1 MHPFYVTIK
10 KVNNPQECYVALFY
24 LLLNVFIHYYIQR
37 KNIEFFGNNFMKKLI
52 WVGISLNIIFLIF
65 LTKAIWQ
72 PQFSLEL
79 KSPELTFLQE
89 LEAVQTVKKK
99 PGTENE
105 KVSEVVEVGVD
116 TLQKEVINQTFDYPY
131 LVNDSIKRIL
141 FVGDSQLENLRK
153 PVRKRLMD
161 NDYQLVASVV
171 WYGSTTKQWANTDTL
186 AYFISKYKPD
196 FVLIALGLNEVH
208 ARDHER
214 RKKYAQTIKSNLE
227 QRKLPYYY
235 IGPAF
240 WMKDKGITTV
250 LQETFGELFFPS
262 HLLTLDRST
271 DGKHPSK
278 DAAIVWFEQVAEQI
292 TTKGVLNLGAVKDT
306 TYRDNSESI
315 FLKVPRN
322 D

>member
-1 MHPFYVTIK
+1 
-10 KVNNPQECYVALFY
+10 
-24 LLLNVFIHYYIQR
+24 
-37 KNIEFFGNNFMKKLI
+37 MKKLI
-52 WVGISLNIIFLIF
+52 WLGVSLNIIFFIF

-89 LEAVQTVKKK
+89 LELSQTVGKNQVASKSSDTL
-99 PGTENE
+99 PD
-105 KVSEVVEVGVD
+105 SIAVD
-116 TLQKEVINQTFDYPY
+116 SLQKEFVNQTYDFPY
-131 LVNDSIKRIL
+131 TVNDSIKRIL

-161 NDYQLVASVV
+161 NNYQLVASVV

-186 AYFISKYKPD
+186 SYFISKYKPD
-196 FVLIALGLNEVH
+196 FVLVALGLNEVH

-227 QRKLPYYY
+227 QRNLPYYY

-250 LQETFGELFFPS
+250 LQETFGELFYPS

-278 DAAIVWFEQVAEQI
+278 DAAIVWFEKVAEQI
-292 TTKGVLNLGAVKDT
+292 TTKGVLNLGSVKDT
-306 TYRDNSESI
+306 IYRDNSETI
-315 FLKVPRN
+315 FLKVPKN

>member
-1 MHPFYVTIK
+1 
-10 KVNNPQECYVALFY
+10 
-24 LLLNVFIHYYIQR
+24 
-37 KNIEFFGNNFMKKLI
+37 MKKLI
-52 WVGISLNIIFLIF
+52 WVGISLNIIFFIF

-72 PQFSLEL
+72 PQLSLEL

-89 LEAVQTVKKK
+89 LEMAQAVEKKK
-99 PGTENE
+99 
-105 KVSEVVEVGVD
+105 VGVGSSD
-116 TLQKEVINQTFDYPY
+116 TLPDSVAVDSLQKELVYQTYDFPY
-131 LVNDSIKRIL
+131 TVNDSIKRIL

-196 FVLIALGLNEVH
+196 FVLVALGLNEVH

-227 QRKLPYYY
+227 QRNLPYYY

-250 LQETFGELFFPS
+250 LQETFGELFYPS

-278 DAAIVWFEQVAEQI
+278 DAANVWFEKVAEQI
-292 TTKGVLNLGAVKDT
+292 TTKGVLNLGSVKDT
-306 TYRDNSESI
+306 IYRDNSETI
-315 FLKVPRN
+315 FLKVPKN

>member
-1 MHPFYVTIK
+1 
-10 KVNNPQECYVALFY
+10 
-24 LLLNVFIHYYIQR
+24 
-37 KNIEFFGNNFMKKLI
+37 MKKLI
-52 WVGISLNIIFLIF
+52 WIGILLNIIFFIF
-65 LTKAIWQ
+65 LTKAVWQ
-72 PQFSLEL
+72 PELSIDL

-89 LEAVQTVKKK
+89 LEVAQSVEKK
-99 PGTENE
+99 
-105 KVSEVVEVGVD
+105 VGVGID
-116 TLQKEVINQTFDYPY
+116 TMPVLAGVDSLPKEIINQTYDFPY
-131 LVNDSIKRIL
+131 TVNDSIKRIL

-161 NDYQLVASVV
+161 NNYQLVASVV

-227 QRKLPYYY
+227 QRKLPFYY

-250 LQETFGELFFPS
+250 LQETFGELFYPS

-278 DAAIVWFEQVAEQI
+278 DAATVWFEKVAEQI
-292 TTKGVLNLGAVKDT
+292 TTKGILNLGSVKDT
-306 TYRDNSESI
+306 IYRENSETI
-315 FLKVPRN
+315 FLKVPKN

>member
-1 MHPFYVTIK
+1 
-10 KVNNPQECYVALFY
+10 
-24 LLLNVFIHYYIQR
+24 
-37 KNIEFFGNNFMKKLI
+37 MKRLI
-52 WVGISLNIIFLIF
+52 WIGVFFNLVFFVF
-65 LTKAIWQ
+65 LTKAILQ
-72 PQFSLEL
+72 PQLSLEL
-79 KSPELTFLQE
+79 KSPELTFLKE
-89 LEAVQTVKKK
+89 LEMGQAEEKKK
-99 PGTENE
+99 
-105 KVSEVVEVGVD
+105 VVLESSDTIPDSLVGD
-116 TLQKEVINQTFDYPY
+116 SLQKELVNQTYDFPYPVY
-131 LVNDSIKRIL
+131 DSIKRIL

-161 NDYQLVASVV
+161 NEYQLVASIV

-196 FVLIALGLNEVH
+196 FVLVALGLNEVH
-208 ARDHER
+208 ARDFEKR
-214 RKKYAQTIKSNLE
+214 TKYAQTIKSNLE

-262 HLLTLDRST
+262 HLLTLERSN

-278 DAAIVWFEQVAEQI
+278 DAAIVWFEKVAEQI
-292 TTKGVLNLGAVKDT
+292 TTKGILNLGSVKDT
-306 TYRDNSESI
+306 IYRDNSETI
-315 FLKVPRN
+315 VLKVPKN

>member
-1 MHPFYVTIK
+1 
-10 KVNNPQECYVALFY
+10 
-24 LLLNVFIHYYIQR
+24 
-37 KNIEFFGNNFMKKLI
+37 MKRLI
-52 WVGISLNIIFLIF
+52 WIGVFFNLVFFVF
-65 LTKAIWQ
+65 LTKAILQ
-72 PQFSLEL
+72 PQLSLEL
-79 KSPELTFLQE
+79 KSPELTFLEE
-89 LEAVQTVKKK
+89 LEMGQAEEKKK
-99 PGTENE
+99 
-105 KVSEVVEVGVD
+105 VVWESSDTIPDSLVGD
-116 TLQKEVINQTFDYPY
+116 SLQKELVNQTYDFPYP
-131 LVNDSIKRIL
+131 VNDSIKRIL

-161 NDYQLVASVV
+161 NEYQLVASVV

-196 FVLIALGLNEVH
+196 FVLVALGLNEVH
-208 ARDHER
+208 ARDFEKR
-214 RKKYAQTIKSNLE
+214 TKYAQTIKSNLE

-262 HLLTLDRST
+262 HLLTLERSN

-278 DAAIVWFEQVAEQI
+278 DAAIVWFEKVAEQI
-292 TTKGVLNLGAVKDT
+292 TTKGILNLGSVKDT
-306 TYRDNSESI
+306 IYRDNSETI
-315 FLKVPRN
+315 VLKVPKN

>member
-1 MHPFYVTIK
+1 
-10 KVNNPQECYVALFY
+10 
-24 LLLNVFIHYYIQR
+24 
-37 KNIEFFGNNFMKKLI
+37 MKRLI
-52 WVGISLNIIFLIF
+52 WIGVFFNLVFFVF
-65 LTKAIWQ
+65 LTKAILQ
-72 PQFSLEL
+72 PQLSLEL
-79 KSPELTFLQE
+79 KSPELTFLKE
-89 LEAVQTVKKK
+89 LEMGQAEEKKK
-99 PGTENE
+99 
-105 KVSEVVEVGVD
+105 VVLESSDTIPDSLVGD
-116 TLQKEVINQTFDYPY
+116 SLQKELVNQTYDFPYP
-131 LVNDSIKRIL
+131 VNDSIKRIL

-161 NDYQLVASVV
+161 NEYQLVASVV

-196 FVLIALGLNEVH
+196 FVLVALGLNEVH
-208 ARDHER
+208 ARDFEKR
-214 RKKYAQTIKSNLE
+214 TKYAQTIKSNLE

-262 HLLTLDRST
+262 HLLTLERSN

-278 DAAIVWFEQVAEQI
+278 DAAIVWFEKVAEQI
-292 TTKGVLNLGAVKDT
+292 TTKGILNLGSVKDT
-306 TYRDNSESI
+306 IYRDNSETI
-315 FLKVPRN
+315 VLKVPKN

>member
-1 MHPFYVTIK
+1 
-10 KVNNPQECYVALFY
+10 
-24 LLLNVFIHYYIQR
+24 
-37 KNIEFFGNNFMKKLI
+37 MKKLI
-52 WVGISLNIIFLIF
+52 WVGILLNIIFFIF
-65 LTKAIWQ
+65 FTKAVWQ
-72 PQFSLEL
+72 PELSIEL

-89 LEAVQTVKKK
+89 LEVTQAVEKK
-99 PGTENE
+99 
-105 KVSEVVEVGVD
+105 VGVGKD
-116 TLQKEVINQTFDYPY
+116 TVPVLAGLDSLPKEIINQTYDFPY
-131 LVNDSIKRIL
+131 SVNDSIKRVL

-153 PVRKRLMD
+153 PVKKRLMD

-227 QRKLPYYY
+227 QRKLPFYY
-235 IGPAF
+235 IGPAC
-240 WMKDKGITTV
+240 WMKDKGITDV
-250 LQETFGELFFPS
+250 LQETFGELYYPS

-278 DAAIVWFEQVAEQI
+278 DAATVWFEKVAEQI

-306 TYRDNSESI
+306 IYRDNSETI
-315 FLKVPRN
+315 FLKVPKN

>member
-1 MHPFYVTIK
+1 
-10 KVNNPQECYVALFY
+10 
-24 LLLNVFIHYYIQR
+24 
-37 KNIEFFGNNFMKKLI
+37 MKKLI
-52 WVGISLNIIFLIF
+52 GVGVSLNIIFFIF

-72 PQFSLEL
+72 PQLSLEL

-89 LEAVQTVKKK
+89 LEMAQPVEKKK
-99 PGTENE
+99 
-105 KVSEVVEVGVD
+105 VAVESKDTIPDSVAVD
-116 TLQKEVINQTFDYPY
+116 SLKKELVHQTYDFPY
-131 LVNDSIKRIL
+131 TVNDSIKRIL

-161 NDYQLVASVV
+161 NNYQLVASVV

-186 AYFISKYKPD
+186 SYFISKYKPD

-227 QRKLPYYY
+227 QRNLPYYY

-262 HLLTLDRST
+262 HLLTLERST
-271 DGKHPSK
+271 DGRHPSK
-278 DAAIVWFEQVAEQI
+278 DAAVVWFEQVAEQL
-292 TTKGVLNLGAVKDT
+292 TTKGVLNLGSVKDT
-306 TYRDNSESI
+306 IYRDKSESI
-315 FLKVPRN
+315 FLKVPKN

>member
-1 MHPFYVTIK
+1 
-10 KVNNPQECYVALFY
+10 
-24 LLLNVFIHYYIQR
+24 
-37 KNIEFFGNNFMKKLI
+37 MKKLI
-52 WVGISLNIIFLIF
+52 WVGIMLNIIFFIF
-65 LTKAIWQ
+65 LTKAVWQ
-72 PQFSLEL
+72 PELSIAL
-79 KSPELTFLQE
+79 KSPELTFLHE
-89 LEAVQTVKKK
+89 LEIAK
-99 PGTENE
+99 
-105 KVSEVVEVGVD
+105 SVEMKVGVGKD
-116 TLQKEVINQTFDYPY
+116 TVPVLAVLDSLPEEIINQTYDFPY
-131 LVNDSIKRIL
+131 AVNDSIKRVL

-161 NDYQLVASVV
+161 NNYQLVASVV

-186 AYFISKYKPD
+186 SYFISKYKPD

-227 QRKLPYYY
+227 QRKLPFYY

-250 LQETFGELFFPS
+250 LQETFGELFYPS

-278 DAAIVWFEQVAEQI
+278 DAAFVWFEKVAEQI

-306 TYRDNSESI
+306 IYRDNSETI

>member
-1 MHPFYVTIK
+1 
-10 KVNNPQECYVALFY
+10 
-24 LLLNVFIHYYIQR
+24 
-37 KNIEFFGNNFMKKLI
+37 MKKLI
-52 WVGISLNIIFLIF
+52 GVGVSLNIIFFIF

-89 LEAVQTVKKK
+89 LEMAQPVEKKK
-99 PGTENE
+99 
-105 KVSEVVEVGVD
+105 VAVESKDTIPDSVAVD
-116 TLQKEVINQTFDYPY
+116 SLKKELVHQTYDFPY
-131 LVNDSIKRIL
+131 TVNDSIKRIL

-161 NDYQLVASVV
+161 NNYQLVASVV

-186 AYFISKYKPD
+186 SYFISKYKPD

-227 QRKLPYYY
+227 QRNLPYYY

-262 HLLTLDRST
+262 HLLTLERST

-278 DAAIVWFEQVAEQI
+278 DAATVWFEQVAEQI
-292 TTKGVLNLGAVKDT
+292 TTKGVLNLGSVKDT
-306 TYRDNSESI
+306 IYRDKSESI
-315 FLKVPRN
+315 FLKVPQN

>member
-1 MHPFYVTIK
+1 
-10 KVNNPQECYVALFY
+10 
-24 LLLNVFIHYYIQR
+24 
-37 KNIEFFGNNFMKKLI
+37 MKKLI
-52 WVGISLNIIFLIF
+52 GVGVSLNIIFFIF

-72 PQFSLEL
+72 PQLSLEL

-89 LEAVQTVKKK
+89 LEIAQPVEKKK
-99 PGTENE
+99 
-105 KVSEVVEVGVD
+105 VAVESKDTIPDSVAVD
-116 TLQKEVINQTFDYPY
+116 SLKKELVHQTYDFPY
-131 LVNDSIKRIL
+131 TVNDSIKRIL

-161 NDYQLVASVV
+161 NNYQLVASVV

-186 AYFISKYKPD
+186 SYFISKYKPD

-227 QRKLPYYY
+227 QRNLPYYY

-262 HLLTLDRST
+262 HLLTLERST
-271 DGKHPSK
+271 DGRHPSK
-278 DAAIVWFEQVAEQI
+278 DAATVWFEQVAEQI
-292 TTKGVLNLGAVKDT
+292 TTKGVLNLGSVKDT
-306 TYRDNSESI
+306 IYRDKSESI
-315 FLKVPRN
+315 FLKVPKN

>member
-1 MHPFYVTIK
+1 
-10 KVNNPQECYVALFY
+10 
-24 LLLNVFIHYYIQR
+24 
-37 KNIEFFGNNFMKKLI
+37 MKRLI
-52 WVGISLNIIFLIF
+52 WIGVFFNLVFLIF

-72 PQFSLEL
+72 PQLSIEL

-89 LEAVQTVKKK
+89 LELSQTVEK
-99 PGTENE
+99 NE
-105 KVSEVVEVGVD
+105 VASKSSDTLPDSIAVD
-116 TLQKEVINQTFDYPY
+116 SLQKEFVNQPY
-131 LVNDSIKRIL
+131 DFSYTVNDSIKRIL

-161 NDYQLVASVV
+161 NNYQLVASVV
-171 WYGSTTKQWANTDTL
+171 WYGSTTKQWANSDTL
-186 AYFISKYKPD
+186 SYFISKYKPD
-196 FVLIALGLNEVH
+196 FVLVALGLNEVH

-250 LQETFGELFFPS
+250 LQETFGELFYPS

-292 TTKGVLNLGAVKDT
+292 TSKGILNLGAVKDT
-306 TYRDNSESI
+306 IYRDNSETI
-315 FLKVPRN
+315 FLKVPKN

>member
-1 MHPFYVTIK
+1 
-10 KVNNPQECYVALFY
+10 
-24 LLLNVFIHYYIQR
+24 
-37 KNIEFFGNNFMKKLI
+37 MKKLI
-52 WVGISLNIIFLIF
+52 GVGVSLNIIFFIF

-72 PQFSLEL
+72 PQLSLEL

-89 LEAVQTVKKK
+89 LEIAQPVEKKK
-99 PGTENE
+99 
-105 KVSEVVEVGVD
+105 VAVESKDTIPDSVAVD
-116 TLQKEVINQTFDYPY
+116 SLKKELVHQTYDFPY
-131 LVNDSIKRIL
+131 TVNDSIKRIL

-161 NDYQLVASVV
+161 NNYQLVASVV

-186 AYFISKYKPD
+186 SYFISKYKPD

-227 QRKLPYYY
+227 QRNLPYYY

-262 HLLTLDRST
+262 HLLTLERST

-278 DAAIVWFEQVAEQI
+278 DAATVWFEQVAEQI
-292 TTKGVLNLGAVKDT
+292 TTKGVLNLGSVKDT
-306 TYRDNSESI
+306 IYRDKSESI
-315 FLKVPRN
+315 FLKVPQN

>member
-1 MHPFYVTIK
+1 
-10 KVNNPQECYVALFY
+10 
-24 LLLNVFIHYYIQR
+24 
-37 KNIEFFGNNFMKKLI
+37 MKKLI
-52 WVGISLNIIFLIF
+52 WVGVSLNIIFFIF

-89 LEAVQTVKKK
+89 LELSNTVEKNEVASKSSDTLPDSIAVD
-99 PGTENE
+99 
-105 KVSEVVEVGVD
+105 S
-116 TLQKEVINQTFDYPY
+116 LQKEFVNQTYDFPY
-131 LVNDSIKRIL
+131 TVNDSIKRIL

-161 NDYQLVASVV
+161 NNYQLVASVV

-186 AYFISKYKPD
+186 SYFISKYKPD
-196 FVLIALGLNEVH
+196 FVLVALGLNEVH

-250 LQETFGELFFPS
+250 LQETFGELFYPS

-278 DAAIVWFEQVAEQI
+278 DAANVWFEKVAEQI
-292 TTKGVLNLGAVKDT
+292 TTKGVLNLGSVKDT
-306 TYRDNSESI
+306 IYRDNSETI
-315 FLKVPRN
+315 FLKVPKN

>member
-1 MHPFYVTIK
+1 
-10 KVNNPQECYVALFY
+10 
-24 LLLNVFIHYYIQR
+24 
-37 KNIEFFGNNFMKKLI
+37 
-52 WVGISLNIIFLIF
+52 
-65 LTKAIWQ
+65 
-72 PQFSLEL
+72 
-79 KSPELTFLQE
+79 
-89 LEAVQTVKKK
+89 
-99 PGTENE
+99 
-105 KVSEVVEVGVD
+105 
-116 TLQKEVINQTFDYPY
+116 
-131 LVNDSIKRIL
+131 
-141 FVGDSQLENLRK
+141 VGDSQLENLRK

-208 ARDHER
+208 AKDHER
-214 RKKYAQTIKSNLE
+214 RKKYAQSIKNNLE
-227 QRKLPYYY
+227 QRKLPFYY

-250 LQETFGELFFPS
+250 LQETFGELFYPS

-278 DAAIVWFEQVAEQI
+278 DAAIVWFEKVAEQI
-292 TTKGVLNLGAVKDT
+292 TTKGILNLGSVKDSI
-306 TYRDNSESI
+306 YWDNSETI
-315 FLKVPRN
+315 FLKVPKN

>member
-1 MHPFYVTIK
+1 
-10 KVNNPQECYVALFY
+10 
-24 LLLNVFIHYYIQR
+24 
-37 KNIEFFGNNFMKKLI
+37 MKRLI
-52 WVGISLNIIFLIF
+52 WIGVFFNLVFFVF
-65 LTKAIWQ
+65 LTKAILQ
-72 PQFSLEL
+72 PQLSLEL
-79 KSPELTFLQE
+79 KSPELTFLKE
-89 LEAVQTVKKK
+89 LEMGQAEEKKK
-99 PGTENE
+99 
-105 KVSEVVEVGVD
+105 VVLESSDTIPDSLVGD
-116 TLQKEVINQTFDYPY
+116 SLQKELVNQTYDFPYP
-131 LVNDSIKRIL
+131 VNDSIKRIL

-161 NDYQLVASVV
+161 NEYQLVASIV

-196 FVLIALGLNEVH
+196 FVLVALGLNEVH
-208 ARDHER
+208 ARDFEKR
-214 RKKYAQTIKSNLE
+214 TKYAQTIKSNLE

-262 HLLTLDRST
+262 HLLTLERSN

-278 DAAIVWFEQVAEQI
+278 DAAIVWFEKVAEQI
-292 TTKGVLNLGAVKDT
+292 TTKGILNLGSVKDT
-306 TYRDNSESI
+306 IYRDNSETI
-315 FLKVPRN
+315 VLKVPKN

>member
-1 MHPFYVTIK
+1 
-10 KVNNPQECYVALFY
+10 
-24 LLLNVFIHYYIQR
+24 
-37 KNIEFFGNNFMKKLI
+37 MKRLI
-52 WVGISLNIIFLIF
+52 WIGVFFNLVFFVF
-65 LTKAIWQ
+65 LTKAILQ
-72 PQFSLEL
+72 PQLSLEL
-79 KSPELTFLQE
+79 KSPELTFLE
-89 LEAVQTVKKK
+89 GLEMGQAEEKKK
-99 PGTENE
+99 
-105 KVSEVVEVGVD
+105 VVLESSDTIPDSLAVD
-116 TLQKEVINQTFDYPY
+116 SLQKELVNQTYDFPYP
-131 LVNDSIKRIL
+131 VNDSIKRIL

-161 NDYQLVASVV
+161 NEYQLVASVV

-196 FVLIALGLNEVH
+196 FVLVALGLNEVH
-208 ARDHER
+208 ARDFEKR
-214 RKKYAQTIKSNLE
+214 TKYAQTIKSNLE

-262 HLLTLDRST
+262 HLLTLERSN

-278 DAAIVWFEQVAEQI
+278 DAAIVWFEKVAEQI
-292 TTKGVLNLGAVKDT
+292 TTKGILNLGSVKDT
-306 TYRDNSESI
+306 IYSDNSETI
-315 FLKVPRN
+315 VLKVPKN

>member
-1 MHPFYVTIK
+1 
-10 KVNNPQECYVALFY
+10 
-24 LLLNVFIHYYIQR
+24 
-37 KNIEFFGNNFMKKLI
+37 MKKLI
-52 WVGISLNIIFLIF
+52 GVGVSLNIIFFIF

-89 LEAVQTVKKK
+89 LEIAQPVEKKK
-99 PGTENE
+99 
-105 KVSEVVEVGVD
+105 VAVESKDTIPDSVAVD
-116 TLQKEVINQTFDYPY
+116 SLKKELVHQTYDFPY
-131 LVNDSIKRIL
+131 TVNDSIKRIL

-161 NDYQLVASVV
+161 NNYQLVASVV

-186 AYFISKYKPD
+186 SYFISKYKPD

-227 QRKLPYYY
+227 QRNLPYYY

-262 HLLTLDRST
+262 HLLTLERST
-271 DGKHPSK
+271 DGRHPSK
-278 DAAIVWFEQVAEQI
+278 DAATVWFEQVAEQI
-292 TTKGVLNLGAVKDT
+292 TTKGVLNLGSVKDT
-306 TYRDNSESI
+306 IYRDKSESI
-315 FLKVPRN
+315 FLKVPKN